1 MVRRT
6 RRRKTRTPTQM
17 PTMAVMV
24 MRGGSGELGVSEG
37 EELGWAVEV
46 GVLDWLLEVDVL
58 FDGFE
63 DRLVDRSV
71 GLSVDE
77 EAGGREIVA
86 IGDDFVVDSES
97 DSGASGSGVALGL
110 LVGGAFEGDGG
121 SGSATGT
128 VMLK

>member
-1 MVRRT
+1 
-6 RRRKTRTPTQM
+6 
-17 PTMAVMV
+17 
-24 MRGGSGELGVSEG
+24 
-37 EELGWAVEV
+37 
-46 GVLDWLLEVDVL
+46 LEVDVL

-71 GLSVDE
+71 GLSVDK